1 MTNAS
6 KRFGLLPV
14 FGVVL
19 ALAAC
24 AVPGS
29 KSAKSE
35 DPNLVK
41 LQQVY
46 ARYYS
51 ISDQNFRE
59 LSCTITSPIL
69 QNAVR
74 RIRGEFASLG
84 VPVSVTD
91 TLDKYKLVYTKQD
104 GPQISD
110 PGIFIQPQ
118 ADAKI
123 PNPSLF
129 HDGVNKIT
137 SGFKQMIHGNDA
149 IVLGAFKAPKLPD
162 VSSLSVLYVTT
173 VGNTDNYSYTDQHD
187 LIQVTGS
194 ISPLQETRKVHFADQ
209 DITETGALLAT
220 SHGKLLRT
228 VGDMLLTT
236 PGGSQ
241 HIITK
246 IHYQEIGGLEIPS
259 EISVSMRRDTMD
271 FSHMDAAVEVS
282 LSNCQVK

>member
-6 KRFGLLPV
+6 KRFGFLPV

-19 ALAAC
+19 GLAGC
-24 AVPGS
+24 AIPGQ
-29 KSAKSE
+29 KNAKSE
-35 DPNLVK
+35 DPNLMK

-69 QNAVR
+69 QSAVR
-74 RIRGEFASLG
+74 RVRGELAGSG

-104 GPQISD
+104 GPQILD

-129 HDGVNKIT
+129 HDGVNRIT
-137 SGFKQMIHGNDA
+137 TGFKQMTHGNDT
-149 IVLGAFKAPKLPD
+149 IVLDAFKAPKLPD
-162 VSSLSVLYVTT
+162 FTSLNVLYVTT
-173 VGNTDNYSYTDQHD
+173 VGNTDNYSYTVQNGF
-187 LIQVTGS
+187 IQVTGS
-194 ISPLQETRKVHFADQ
+194 VSPVQDTLKIHFTDQ
-209 DITETGALLAT
+209 DITETGVLLVT
-220 SHGKLLRT
+220 PNGKLLRT
-228 VGDMLLTT
+228 VSDTLHTT
-236 PGGSQ
+236 PSGSR
-241 HIITK
+241 HITTK
-246 IHYQEIGGLEIPS
+246 IHYQEIGGLEIPA
-259 EISVSMRRDTMD
+259 EISVSVTRNTLD
-271 FSHMDAAVEVS
+271 FAHMDVVIEMS
-282 LSNCQVK
+282 LSNCQVQ